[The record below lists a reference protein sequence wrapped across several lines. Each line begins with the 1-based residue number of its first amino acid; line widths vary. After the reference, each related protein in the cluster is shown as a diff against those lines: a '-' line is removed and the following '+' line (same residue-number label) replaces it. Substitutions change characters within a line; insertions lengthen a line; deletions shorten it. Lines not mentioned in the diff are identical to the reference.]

1 MSQATQSTTEQDQN
15 DVNNPAIAAIIAKQ
29 NDAFRTSV
37 TALIKAP
44 GVPPGKLVMTAGI
57 AAQSDEFRA
66 ALIGALVAFD
76 SFDADSD
83 PYGLHEMGVLEIEG
97 ERVWFKFDLYDENY
111 EYAAEAPTNPA
122 RTRRVLTLL
131 LPSEY

>member
-1 MSQATQSTTEQDQN
+1 MNQATQSPAPQDEQ
-15 DVNNPAIAAIIAKQ
+15 DVNNPAIAAIIAQQ

-37 TALIKAP
+37 TASVKTP

-57 AAQSDEFRA
+57 AAQSGEFRA
-66 ALIGALVAFD
+66 ALIEALVAFD
-76 SFDADSD
+76 AFDADSD

-111 EYAAEAPTNPA
+111 EYGAETPA
-122 RTRRVLTLL
+122 DPKRTRRVLTLL

>member
-1 MSQATQSTTEQDQN
+1 MNQATQSTTGQDEN
-15 DVNNPAIAAIIAKQ
+15 DVNNPAIATIIAKQ

-37 TALIKAP
+37 TASVKAP

-57 AAQSDEFRA
+57 AAQTDEFRA
-66 ALIGALVAFD
+66 ALIGALIAFD
-76 SFDADSD
+76 AFDADSD

-111 EYAAEAPTNPA
+111 ENGAETPTDPK

-131 LPSEY
+131 FPSEY